1 MINREV
7 RKMIP
12 TSVVLSLVVYAFI
25 SSITPGPGNI
35 LALNT
40 VSNYGIEKGKKL
52 FLGIFAGNFLVQCSC
67 AVVVFALAAL
77 LPKAMGIM
85 KYIGAAYV
93 VFLAVQIVLS
103 KRPAEAEDKPASF
116 WKGLALQLVNAK
128 IYIFGVTALTGYIT
142 EYSKNLLTLLVA
154 EVLIAAI
161 GSLCTTAWIFL
172 GSILKSFYEK
182 HFRAVNIVMS
192 LTLGECV
199 YSMLVA

>member
-1 MINREV
+1 
-7 RKMIP
+7 MIP
-12 TSVVLSLVVYAFI
+12 ASVVFSLAFYAFV
-25 SSITPGPGNI
+25 SSITPGPGNV

-52 FLGIFAGNFLVQCSC
+52 VLGIFAGNFLVQCSC
-67 AVVVFALAAL
+67 AFIVSALAAL

-93 VFLAVQIVLS
+93 IFLAIQMIL
-103 KRPAEAEDKPASF
+103 KKKPDMENTKPASF
-116 WKGLALQLVNAK
+116 WKGLTLQLVNAK

-142 EYSKNLLTLLVA
+142 EYTKNIIELLIA
-154 EVLIAAI
+154 EILIAAI
-161 GSLCTTAWIFL
+161 GSLCTTVWIFL
-172 GSILKSFYEK
+172 GNFLKSFYQK

-199 YSMLVA
+199 YSMLAG